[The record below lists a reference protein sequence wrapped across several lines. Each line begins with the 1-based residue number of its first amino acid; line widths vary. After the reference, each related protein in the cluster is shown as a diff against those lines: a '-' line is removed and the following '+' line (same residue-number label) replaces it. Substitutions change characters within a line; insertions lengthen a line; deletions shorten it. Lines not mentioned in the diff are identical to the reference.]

1 MFQNSHNFVSVK
13 KVEIY
18 VKNVKKNSIKY
29 HVLKKKKGK
38 FNIN

>member
-29 HVLKKKKGK
+29 HVLKKGK